1 MSTIDRVEIQVF
13 TYLVKDLG
21 LAGQSA
27 AGVGNLSYLPGSTM
41 QQTRFAARIHCDDG
55 AEGAYVT
62 HWVGTP
68 STFGQVQMLAPILVG
83 RDPEQREQIY
93 DDLKREVRAYDHMG
107 HGILDSGLWD
117 LAGRKYGLSVSK
129 MLGGFRTK

>member
-1 MSTIDRVEIQVF
+1 MSTIERVEISVF
-13 TYLVKDLG
+13 TYNVPNLG

-27 AGVGNLSYLPGSTM
+27 AGVGNLAYVPGSQM
-41 QQTRFAARIHCDDG
+41 SQTRFAVRILCDDG

-68 STFGQVQMLAPILVG
+68 SSLGQAQMLAPYLIG

-107 HGILDSGLWD
+107 HGVFDIALWD
-117 LAGRKYGLSVSK
+117 LAGRKYGVSVSK
-129 MLGGFRTK
+129 G